1 MVAYPGENGLAITKV
16 IYDAQ
21 ERIVVGDIDDM
32 EELQEELV
40 EVSALMP
47 KSSPPRP
54 SSQPKRVLAS
64 GIASAVFDG
73 R

>member
-1 MVAYPGENGLAITKV
+1 MAITKV

-40 EVSALMP
+40 EEVNALMP
-47 KSSPPRP
+47 K
-54 SSQPKRVLAS
+54 
-64 GIASAVFDG
+64 G
-73 R
+73 